1 MASNSR
7 ARGTSSSCTNLRT
20 VCRKSWC
27 SGLPY
32 RSSAMVP
39 CLAAPRC
46 PRHSPCPSGRRH
58 RQRTR
63 LAAASIVHAGP
74 GEPGK
79 RASPQRP
86 ESACGG
92 SRTIVAERGRSVGPT
107 GRLAFLAT
115 TLKATC
121 PGPVPRI
128 LSFTIRIPWASTPVP
143 LRHVQEVGRG
153 VHPVPLTPSRP
164 GAMATSMSDVPW
176 AVARRKRTPSSC
188 GLSGGLMG
196 AGMTATPFTLSV
208 SSSGGGSSRVRT
220 SFGLRASVAFTHGSI
235 ASQRSSASA
244 SAQGSAVE
252 VDVDVVELVLVVDE
266 VDDDVLVVVVLDVLV
281 DEVVVDDV
289 LDVEDEV
296 LVVVGTIDVL
306 VVDEVLLDVLV
317 VDDVLVLVVVVLD
330 VLVVDDDVELVLV
343 VLDED
348 VEVVVAPS
356 DLSSANASNTVPA
369 LSMASSVSTSSLEI
383 STEV

>member
-1 MASNSR
+1 M
-7 ARGTSSSCTNLRT
+7 
-20 VCRKSWC
+20 
-27 SGLPY
+27 
-32 RSSAMVP
+32 
-39 CLAAPRC
+39 
-46 PRHSPCPSGRRH
+46 
-58 RQRTR
+58 
-63 LAAASIVHAGP
+63 
-74 GEPGK
+74 
-79 RASPQRP
+79 
-86 ESACGG
+86 
-92 SRTIVAERGRSVGPT
+92 GPT

-153 VHPVPLTPSRP
+153 VHPVPLTPRRP

-244 SAQGSAVE
+244 SAQGSVVE

-281 DEVVVDDV
+281 DEVVVDDVLVV

-330 VLVVDDDVELVLV
+330 VLVVDDVVELVLV

-348 VEVVVAPS
+348 VEVVVAPT
-356 DLSSANASNTVPA
+356 DLSSANVSNTVPA